1 KWQSGRSTSTAKAT
15 PTVRCR
21 ANGGNETG
29 EVASTYSGCEKSSR
43 TGIQSKVFRR
53 RRGGPPPAVFPSFFS
68 GGDRRYRGSDLIEI
82 QGFSGFQWV
91 SGIWRYRDSVG
102 FGLKVVFGKPKIS
115 DLIESGGFQRR
126 GSPMPMNSQIL
137 YILED
142 MGKEE
147 SPQVTRRTTRSSTPS
162 TPSFNKFSE
171 PTKASNLHPMTLK
184 GRFGKSSSK
193 NRAGR
198 INGKMVYWIIDN
210 LELVREWDKSA
221 TILPF
226 LFKMYDILM
235 MPEVGLIYISKTSP
249 DTYYSDTG
257 YVVPIPVYFPD
268 YTEEDL
274 RQIFM
279 RKKANPKLYSSFLDV
294 VLKPF
299 CRITRRVDELSAAFF
314 PLFKKYCEPLSD
326 LGISPSEGMKRRLF
340 SHLQPHIMGSLSEV
354 FKVASL
360 PSYDGET
367 NKEKAKHKSNTL
379 RLGGS
384 QTIEVMDFHMS
395 ISAKYLLISAFLAS
409 KNPATL
415 DASMFDSIGGSD
427 SRKRKRKSSEKSM
440 ERKEATEQELLMK
453 GPGTFPLERLLVIFQ
468 CITSVAENSLDEEQG
483 TNEFG
488 VESGDTGLMSDVLLQ
503 LSSLCNAN
511 FISKGGSCP
520 LEGSTRYRSTVSE
533 DMALKVA
540 RSLKFPLSKYLYRR

>member
-1 KWQSGRSTSTAKAT
+1 MRCERPSDFVNLLRETLL
-15 PTVRCR
+15 TVV
-21 ANGGNETG
+21 NN
-29 EVASTYSGCEKSSR
+29 
-43 TGIQSKVFRR
+43 
-53 RRGGPPPAVFPSFFS
+53 
-68 GGDRRYRGSDLIEI
+68 
-82 QGFSGFQWV
+82 
-91 SGIWRYRDSVG
+91 
-102 FGLKVVFGKPKIS
+102 
-115 DLIESGGFQRR
+115 
-126 GSPMPMNSQIL
+126 
-137 YILED
+137 
-142 MGKEE
+142 
-147 SPQVTRRTTRSSTPS
+147 
-162 TPSFNKFSE
+162 
-171 PTKASNLHPMTLK
+171 LK

-193 NRAGR
+193 NPTGR

-257 YVVPIPVYFPD
+257 YVEPIPVYFSD

-294 VLKPF
+294 VLRPF

-326 LGISPSEGMKRRLF
+326 LGISPSEGMKRRLI

-360 PSYDGET
+360 PSYDGEA

-379 RLGGS
+379 RLGSS
-384 QTIEVMDFHMS
+384 QTIEEMDFHMS

-415 DASMFDSIGGSD
+415 DASMFDSIGGFHSKQREEDRRFSATSD
-427 SRKRKRKSSEKSM
+427 PN
-440 ERKEATEQELLMK
+440 LF
-453 GPGTFPLERLLVIFQ
+453 G
-468 CITSVAENSLDEEQG
+468 NS
-483 TNEFG
+483 F
-488 VESGDTGLMSDVLLQ
+488 S
-503 LSSLCNAN
+503 
-511 FISKGGSCP
+511 
-520 LEGSTRYRSTVSE
+520 
-533 DMALKVA
+533 
-540 RSLKFPLSKYLYRR
+540 